1 MCFGS
6 GFFAV
11 HCWIRID
18 FAEDFEAPTDV
29 CESGMEPSA
38 SKVAAKKNNAAV
50 STQIFT
56 TLKLIIR
63 LGANFLAE
71 ILPDL
76 RSSSRPPVLKHTW
89 ALRN

>member
-38 SKVAAKKNNAAV
+38 SKVAAKKKNV
-50 STQIFT
+50 STSNFYNVE
-56 TLKLIIR
+56 
-63 LGANFLAE
+63 ANH
-71 ILPDL
+71 PPW
-76 RSSSRPPVLKHTW
+76 SRPPFIQSTPVLKHTW